1 MTIRPVIH
9 HDADGDECIA
19 WGWRKR
25 YYNNASAILKSSQ
38 GYYKLDDDSDGA
50 HGGWLAWRAPLEQ
63 DVESGALVFPQGTQ
77 PLTKDEAEKAQQ
89 AYEQRN
95 WPLFRTINAKV
106 ENTTK
111 KPCI

>member
-9 HDADGDECIA
+9 HDSDGDECIA

-25 YYNNASAILKSSQ
+25 YYDNAGTMLKSSQ
-38 GYYKLDDDSDGA
+38 GYYKVDDSEG

-63 DVESGALVFPQGTQ
+63 DVKSGALVFPEGTQ

-95 WPLFRTINAKV
+95 WALCREPLAKSNKYN
-106 ENTTK
+106 EK
-111 KPCI
+111 ALH

>member
-9 HDADGDECIA
+9 HDADGVECIA

-25 YYNNASAILKSSQ
+25 YFDNAGAMLKNSQ
-38 GYYKLDDDSDGA
+38 GYYRLDDGADSG

-63 DVESGALVFPQGTQ
+63 DVENGALVFPQGTL

-95 WPLFRTINAKV
+95 WPLFRTINEKV

>member
-1 MTIRPVIH
+1 MITRAIIH

-25 YYNNASAILKSSQ
+25 YYSNASAILKSSQ
-38 GYYKLDDDSDGA
+38 GYYRLDDGADGG

-63 DVESGALVFPQGTQ
+63 DVESGALVFPQGTL

>member
-1 MTIRPVIH
+1 MTIKPVIH

-25 YYNNASAILKSSQ
+25 YYDNAGAILKSSQ
-38 GYYKLDDDSDGA
+38 GYYKIDDSDGG

-77 PLTKDEAEKAQQ
+77 PLTIEEAEKAQQ
-89 AYEQRN
+89 AFEQRN
-95 WPLFRTINAKV
+95 WVLYRTISAK
-106 ENTTK
+106 
-111 KPCI
+111 